1 MTEILE
7 MAETLGRSVGRTTE
21 HRVLS
26 RALAAAHDDREFV
39 KLNNELE
46 SLFESM
52 RSEALQGRNPA
63 AEDQRRHDELLGKL
77 EALSA
82 YQSLVAAQS
91 NFEKLMVKVD
101 AAMKEG
107 IRKGATSPILVVS

>member
-7 MAETLGRSVGRTTE
+7 MAETLGRSIGRTTE
-21 HRVLS
+21 RRVLA
-26 RALAAAHDDREFV
+26 RALEAAHDDREFV

-46 SLFESM
+46 GIFEAM
-52 RSEALQGRNPA
+52 RSEALQGRNPS
-63 AEDQRRHDELLGKL
+63 AEDQRRREELAGQL

-91 NFEKLMVKVD
+91 NFEKLMAKVD
-101 AAMKEG
+101 SAMQEG